1 MKRLV
6 ATFLGVI
13 LFFASVFILNY
24 SLEKKI
30 SKFYSDDVSAIYGNT
45 VKDKGVILQK
55 QSINKNNLLMYGSS
69 ELGVDIE
76 QNPTKFFPNKENDFV
91 VDIIGRGYCQSLKH
105 GINFGALEN
114 KLNNRKG
121 VFVVSLQWF
130 IGSGIDKNK
139 FLMNFSEIQFYNIMN
154 NKQVKKET
162 KKKICNRVYNLVRGD
177 KNFEH
182 ISIYCKLYNS
192 DNPIE
197 NLLFI
202 GMKPYYKLKEL
213 IVKTEDNIKSYKLV
227 MKYKDKNKFKLN
239 NHLNNIQWDK
249 EYDKAEYQGK
259 EKSNNNKFY
268 IYNEYFDKYYKDKLK
283 ELKNVSENTDILN
296 SEEFEDLNL
305 MLDICKDIN
314 FKPVFI
320 LMPTNGR
327 WYDYIGINKDKR
339 AEFYK
344 KVSNTIRKKGLE
356 VYSYEEYEYEPYF
369 MKDGMHLGWK
379 GWLTVDETI
388 SKYYKKDRK

>member
-1 MKRLV
+1 MKRLA

-13 LFFASVFILNY
+13 LFFTSIFILNY

-30 SKFYSDDVSAIYGNT
+30 NKFYSDDISAIYGST

-69 ELGVDIE
+69 ELGVDIQ
-76 QNPTKFFPNKENDFV
+76 QNPTKFFPNKENEFV

-105 GINFGALEN
+105 GINFGALAN
-114 KLNNRKG
+114 KLDNRKG

-130 IGSGIDKNK
+130 TDLGIDADK
-139 FLMNFSEIQFYNIMN
+139 FLMNFSEVQFYNTMN
-154 NKQVKKET
+154 SKQVKKET
-162 KKKICNRVYNLVRGD
+162 KKKICNRVHNLVKGD
-177 KNFEH
+177 KNFQH
-182 ISIYCKLYNS
+182 ISIYCKLYSS

-213 IVKTEDNIKSYKLV
+213 IAKTEDNIKSYKLV
-227 MKYKDKNKFKLN
+227 MKYKDKNKSKLN
-239 NHLNNIQWDK
+239 NHLNYIQWDK
-249 EYDKAEYQGK
+249 EYDKAEQQGRNRA
-259 EKSNNNKFY
+259 NNNEFY
-268 IYNEYFDKYYKDKLK
+268 IYNEYFNK
-283 ELKNVSENTDILN
+283 ELKNSSQNTDILN
-296 SEEFEDLNL
+296 SGEFEDLNL

-344 KVSNTIRKKGLE
+344 KVSNIIRKKGFE

>member
-1 MKRLV
+1 MKRLA

-13 LFFASVFILNY
+13 LFFTSIFILNY

-30 SKFYSDDVSAIYGNT
+30 NKFYSDDISAIYGST

-69 ELGVDIE
+69 ELGVDIQ
-76 QNPTKFFPNKENDFV
+76 QNPTKFFPNKENEFV

-105 GINFGALEN
+105 GINFGALAN
-114 KLNNRKG
+114 KLDNRKG

-130 IGSGIDKNK
+130 TDLGIDADK
-139 FLMNFSEIQFYNIMN
+139 FLMNFSEVQFYNTMN
-154 NKQVKKET
+154 SKQVKKET
-162 KKKICNRVYNLVRGD
+162 KKKICNRVHNLVKGD
-177 KNFEH
+177 KNFQH
-182 ISIYCKLYNS
+182 ISIYCKLYSS

-213 IVKTEDNIKSYKLV
+213 IAKTEDNIKSYKLV
-227 MKYKDKNKFKLN
+227 MKYKDKNKSKLN
-239 NHLNNIQWDK
+239 NHLNYIQWDK
-249 EYDKAEYQGK
+249 EYDKAEQQGRNRA
-259 EKSNNNKFY
+259 NNNEFY
-268 IYNEYFDKYYKDKLK
+268 IYNEYFNKYFKSKLK
-283 ELKNVSENTDILN
+283 ELKNSSQNTDILN
-296 SEEFEDLNL
+296 SGEFEDLNL

-327 WYDYIGINKDKR
+327 WYDYIGINKDQR

-344 KVSNTIRKKGLE
+344 KVSNIIRKKGFE